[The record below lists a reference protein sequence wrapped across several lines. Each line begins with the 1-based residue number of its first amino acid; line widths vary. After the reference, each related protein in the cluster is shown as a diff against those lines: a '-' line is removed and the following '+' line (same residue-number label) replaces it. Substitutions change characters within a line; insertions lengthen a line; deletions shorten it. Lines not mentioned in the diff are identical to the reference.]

1 MTVLQERSQLRG
13 FKFEAGS
20 FSGASSI
27 RNIIL
32 ELDGKPVSTETD
44 YHIISSRGWIY
55 VVFNLQQSFS
65 TLVMKSP
72 PDSRFSENTLV
83 VPIKQVFD
91 WRRVTDFNYPEDT
104 FMP

>member
-1 MTVLQERSQLRG
+1 
-13 FKFEAGS
+13 
-20 FSGASSI
+20 
-27 RNIIL
+27 
-32 ELDGKPVSTETD
+32 
-44 YHIISSRGWIY
+44 
-55 VVFNLQQSFS
+55 
-65 TLVMKSP
+65 MKSP